1 MFSCVKVIKSKE
13 LSSSGNVQC
22 VKKSQPTVVKTETVQ
37 LHEDVTQGD
46 NQNLPQ
52 HSNSIKRK
60 FQFVSFI

>member
-13 LSSSGNVQC
+13 LSSSGNVQF
-22 VKKSQPTVVKTETVQ
+22 VKVSQPTVIKTETVQ
-37 LHEDVTQGD
+37 LHENATQGS
-46 NQNLPQ
+46 NQNVPQ